1 MPQEKLEE
9 AAKKKLK
16 LLIVAAEFFP
26 FFCSCMG
33 GEEKLLSTTQRKHT
47 QKNSIKLRTF
57 NNQSKREGVRVKLRI
72 IFYIF
77 LPFYV
82 QGIFSNPRFLFIVS
96 W

>member
-9 AAKKKLK
+9 AAKKKK
-16 LLIVAAEFFP
+16 IKVMAAEFFL
-26 FFCSCMG
+26 FFFVRAGG

-57 NNQSKREGVRVKLRI
+57 NNQSKREGVRVTLRI
-72 IFYIF
+72 IFYVF